1 HVGQIK
7 TAVSAALHAR
17 ANAVLRVAL
26 NYAVGNPQS
35 VAGLP
40 VDSVAS
46 ALQGDIQVLQP
57 AHAGESTEGPRRVN
71 HGIADGGVAAHAY
84 VAEARIQSIQQEG
97 FVVVHLHVGAKASA
111 LQRDPGGHVKQ
122 TGLLGVHFNEGLLTV
137 RDCRTPAGIVQGD
150 VLIGVGV

>member
-1 HVGQIK
+1 MPGVPRDNVVAVIRLPGPGKKGKRSIGCFSALNLHAVALGDHPGLPNPAQRIRTVANFLVHVGQIK

-71 HGIADGGVAAHAY
+71 HGIAEGGVAAHAD
-84 VAEARIQSIQQEG
+84 VAEARI
-97 FVVVHLHVGAKASA
+97 
-111 LQRDPGGHVKQ
+111 
-122 TGLLGVHFNEGLLTV
+122 
-137 RDCRTPAGIVQGD
+137 
-150 VLIGVGV
+150 